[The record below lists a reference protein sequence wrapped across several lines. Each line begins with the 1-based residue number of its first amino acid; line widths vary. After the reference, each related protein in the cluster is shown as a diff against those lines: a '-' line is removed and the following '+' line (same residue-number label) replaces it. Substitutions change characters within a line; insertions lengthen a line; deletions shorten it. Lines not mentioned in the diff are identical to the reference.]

1 MCALVRA
8 RAQVLVRWDVPLSY
22 PLRLPGNL
30 RHETEAQLP

>member
-8 RAQVLVRWDVPLSY
+8 RARVLVRWGILLSY

-30 RHETEAQLP
+30 RQETEVQLP